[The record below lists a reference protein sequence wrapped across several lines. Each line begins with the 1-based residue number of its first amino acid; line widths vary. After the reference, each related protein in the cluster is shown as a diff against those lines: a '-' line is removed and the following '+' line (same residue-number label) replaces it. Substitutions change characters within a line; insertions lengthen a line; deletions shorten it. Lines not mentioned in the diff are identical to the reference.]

1 MEQRIITLPE
11 KKLIGKSLRMT
22 LAKNKTFELWQSFM
36 LQRKKITNNL
46 TTDLISMQ
54 IFDGSLDFRDFNL
67 NTEFEKW
74 AAVEVLDFNLIPDR
88 MKTHTLGGGLYAV
101 FIHKGVA
108 SDCNKT
114 FQFIFKSWLPNS
126 DYELDKREHFE
137 LLGNKYKNDDPDSE
151 EEVWI
156 PIKRKK

>member
-1 MEQRIITLPE
+1 MEPRIITLPE

-22 LAKNKTFELWQSFM
+22 LAQNKTFELWQSFM
-36 LQRKKITNNL
+36 LERKKITNNL

-74 AAVEVLDFNLIPDR
+74 AAVEVLDFNLIPDG

-101 FIHKGVA
+101 FIHKGAA
-108 SDCNKT
+108 SDFNKT
-114 FQFIFKSWLPNS
+114 FKFIFKSWLLNS
-126 DYELDKREHFE
+126 EYELDKREHFE

-156 PIKRKK
+156 PIKREK